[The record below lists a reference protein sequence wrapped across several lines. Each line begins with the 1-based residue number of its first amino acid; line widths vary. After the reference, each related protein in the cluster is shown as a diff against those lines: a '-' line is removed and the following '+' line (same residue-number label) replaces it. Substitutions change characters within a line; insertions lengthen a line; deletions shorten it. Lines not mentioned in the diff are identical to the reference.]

1 MTQCE
6 QIEEYMRLFGSIT
19 PAEAFNDLGVMR
31 LASRICD
38 MRKAGIQ
45 ILAKNETKKN
55 RFGRTCT
62 YKRYSLV
69 GVENGRH

>member
-6 QIEEYMRLFGSIT
+6 MIKDYMIQFGSIT

-38 MRKAGIQ
+38 LRKMGVRIC
-45 ILAKNETKKN
+45 AKNETKKN
-55 RFGRTCT
+55 RFGKSTT
-62 YKRYSLV
+62 YKRYSI
-69 GVENGRH
+69 VEDK